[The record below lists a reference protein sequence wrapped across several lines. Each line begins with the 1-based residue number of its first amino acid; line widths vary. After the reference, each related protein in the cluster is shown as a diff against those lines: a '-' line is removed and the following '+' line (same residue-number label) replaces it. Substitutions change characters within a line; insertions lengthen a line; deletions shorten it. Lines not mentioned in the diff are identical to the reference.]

1 MNKPVQTLAFL
12 ALLPILALLT
22 LAVACG
28 APAATA
34 PTPTLAPQVSPLPQG
49 DRLAT
54 REALRAAG
62 VASATAM
69 ARVIPAPTPTLATE
83 PVATPTYTPHPTATP
98 ISPCR
103 EASRC
108 LLGVSSAELRD
119 LYQSRGDIW
128 TLAEVKLYENGTEV
142 HRAAYHDGN
151 INVSWSAAKDG
162 RVFRV
167 CAISGLGLLFISP
180 ITTQVIGDLFDVLQ
194 IPRASNVTFA
204 GFPVGY
210 EELIVGEWE
219 ATRSRYPNLQTST
232 DFYIGDV
239 YIESSLVYSLNV
251 PVGDVCFS
259 PKSMQR

>member
-1 MNKPVQTLAFL
+1 MNKPIPALAIL
-12 ALLPILALLT
+12 ALLPILALLA

-34 PTPTLAPQVSPLPQG
+34 PRPTLVPQVSPLPQG

-62 VASATAM
+62 AASATAM
-69 ARVIPAPTPTLATE
+69 ARRPVPTPTLTTE
-83 PVATPTYTPHPTATP
+83 PVATPTYTPYPTATP
-98 ISPCR
+98 ISPCW
-103 EASRC
+103 EAYGC

-119 LYQSRGDIW
+119 LYQSHGNIW
-128 TLAEVKLYENGTEV
+128 TLVEVELYGNGTEG

-151 INVSWSAAKDG
+151 IYVSWSAAKDG
-162 RVFRV
+162 QVFRV
-167 CAISGLGLLFISP
+167 CVISGLGIAFIPP
-180 ITTQVIGDLFDVLQ
+180 ITTQVIGNLFDALQ
-194 IPRASNVTFA
+194 IPRATEVTFA
-204 GFPVGY
+204 GFPVWY

-219 ATRSRYPNLQTST
+219 AARTHYPNQQIST
-232 DFYIGDV
+232 DVYIGDV

-251 PVGDVCFS
+251 PVGTVCFS